1 MKTIEVFISEEAVD
15 DLEAGK
21 AFYDE
26 KEQGVGEYFID
37 CLLADLGSLKFYAGI
52 HSKHFGC
59 FRMLAK
65 RFPFAIYYNFLE
77 SSVEVLAVLDTRKN
91 PACLTKQIYAR
102 KDPGKKVESR

>member
-37 CLLADLGSLKFYAGI
+37 CLLSDLGSLRYYAGI
-52 HSKHFGC
+52 HGKHFGC
-59 FRMLAK
+59 YRMLSK
-65 RFPFAIYYNFLE
+65 RFPFAIYYCFVK
-77 SSVEVLAVLDTRKN
+77 SAVELLAVLDTRRN
-91 PACLTKQIYAR
+91 PACLSKQVSER
-102 KDPGKKVESR
+102 KDQRKKD